1 MKWSFIEN
9 IRGSET
15 RTMVMLPYSLGSFKN
30 LSSCFETYEENG
42 YRCHSDYG
50 SMNTFLG
57 SFIFCIYYQRVMGR
71 REGFLRQVAYPTQ
84 DGSGEKR
91 SGVRPKAEG

>member
-1 MKWSFIEN
+1 
-9 IRGSET
+9 
-15 RTMVMLPYSLGSFKN
+15 MVMLPYSLGSFKN

-71 REGFLRQVAYPTQ
+71 REGFLRQPILPKMDQ
-84 DGSGEKR
+84 EKR
-91 SGVRPKAEG
+91 GQGLDQRPRDKKQNDKLLEV